1 MTLIKDRQLS
11 EDSWLYIEDGAPV
24 PSDGGAIVSLERWRV
39 EREQLSGRNTPIGV
53 RLEAD
58 TAAES
63 LSEDVDRLDLIAVPF
78 DQFKD
83 GRGYSTA
90 RLLRERFGFTGELR
104 AVGNVLRDQLAFLER
119 CGFDSFEYAGGT
131 EAAEALNAFDEI
143 GVVYQTATDRRQSA
157 AATRNHPSRAFSNGT
172 SG

>member
-1 MTLIKDRQLS
+1 MALIKDRELS

-24 PSDGGAIVSLERWRV
+24 PSDGGVIVSLERWQA
-39 EREQLSGRNTPIGV
+39 ERDHLSGRNAPIGV
-53 RLEAD
+53 RLDSD

-63 LSEDVDRLDLIAVPF
+63 LVADIDRLDLIAVPF
-78 DQFKD
+78 NQFKD

-90 RLLRERFGFTGELR
+90 RLLRERFGYTGELR
-104 AVGNVLRDQLAFLER
+104 AVGNILRDQLAFLER

-131 EAAEALNAFDEI
+131 DAAEALKAFDEI
-143 GVVYQTATDRRQSA
+143 GIVYQTATDRRQSA

>member
-1 MTLIKDRQLS
+1 MALIRNRELS
-11 EDSWLYIEDGAPV
+11 EDSWRYIEDDSPV
-24 PSDGGAIVSLERWRV
+24 PSEGGAIVSLERWRA
-39 EREQLSGRNTPIGV
+39 EREALSGRNAPIGV
-53 RLEAD
+53 RLASD
-58 TAAES
+58 TAAENIAA
-63 LSEDVDRLDLIAVPF
+63 DIDRLDLIAVPF

-83 GRGYSTA
+83 GQGYSTA
-90 RLLRERFGFTGELR
+90 RLLRERFGFAGELR

-131 EAAEALNAFDEI
+131 DAAEALKAFDEI
-143 GVVYQTATDRRQSA
+143 EVVYQTATDRRPSA

>member
-1 MTLIKDRQLS
+1 MALIRDRELS

-24 PSDGGAIVSLERWRV
+24 PAEGGAIVSLERWRA
-39 EREQLSGRNTPIGV
+39 EREQLSGRNAPIGV

-58 TAAES
+58 TAAGS
-63 LSEDVDRLDLIAVPF
+63 LTDDMDRLDLIAVPF

-131 EAAEALNAFDEI
+131 EAAEALKAFDEI

-157 AATRNHPSRAFSNGT
+157 AAMRNHPSRAFSNGT

>member
-1 MTLIKDRQLS
+1 MALIRDRELS
-11 EDSWLYIEDGAPV
+11 KDSWVYIEDGSPV
-24 PSDGGAIVSLERWRV
+24 PAEGGAIVSLERWSV
-39 EREQLSGRNTPIGV
+39 EREFLSGRNAPIGV
-53 RLEAD
+53 RIEAD
-58 TAAES
+58 TPADTLAKD
-63 LSEDVDRLDLIAVPF
+63 LDRLDLIAVPF

-104 AVGNVLRDQLAFLER
+104 AVGDILRDQLAFLER

-131 EAAEALNAFDEI
+131 AAVEALKAFDEI
-143 GVVYQTATDRRQSA
+143 DIVYQTATDRRQSA

>member
-1 MTLIKDRQLS
+1 MALIRDRELS
-11 EDSWLYIEDGAPV
+11 EDSWQYIEDGSPV
-24 PSDGGAIVSLERWRV
+24 PSEGGAIVSLERW
-39 EREQLSGRNTPIGV
+39 EAECEQLSGRNAPIGV
-53 RLEAD
+53 RLNSDTVAGNLAAD
-58 TAAES
+58 I
-63 LSEDVDRLDLIAVPF
+63 DRLDLIAVPF

-104 AVGNVLRDQLAFLER
+104 AVGNILRDQLAFLER

-131 EAAEALNAFDEI
+131 TAVEALEAFDEI
-143 GVVYQTATDRRQSA
+143 DIVYQTATDRRPSA

>member
-1 MTLIKDRQLS
+1 MALIRDRELS
-11 EDSWLYIEDGAPV
+11 EDSWQYIEDGSPV
-24 PSDGGAIVSLERWRV
+24 PSEGGAI
-39 EREQLSGRNTPIGV
+39 
-53 RLEAD
+53 
-58 TAAES
+58 
-63 LSEDVDRLDLIAVPF
+63 VPF

-104 AVGNVLRDQLAFLER
+104 AVGDILRDQLAFLER

-131 EAAEALNAFDEI
+131 AAVEALKAFDEI
-143 GVVYQTATDRRQSA
+143 DIVYQTATDRRQSA

>member
-1 MTLIKDRQLS
+1 MALIRDRKLS
-11 EDSWLYIEDGAPV
+11 EDSWQSIEDTAPM
-24 PSDGGAIVSLERWRV
+24 PPDGGAIVSLVRWQA
-39 EREQLSGRNTPIGV
+39 EREHLSGRNAPIGV
-53 RLEAD
+53 RLNVD
-58 TAAES
+58 TPPES
-63 LSEDVDRLDLIAVPF
+63 LAEDVDRLDLIAVPF

-104 AVGNVLRDQLAFLER
+104 AVGNILRDQLAFLER

-131 EAAEALNAFDEI
+131 DAAEALKAFDEI
-143 GVVYQTATDRRQSA
+143 DIVYQTATDRRQSA
-157 AATRNHPSRAFSNGT
+157 AAMRNPPSRAFSNGT

>member
-1 MTLIKDRQLS
+1 MALIKDRELS
-11 EDSWLYIEDGAPV
+11 EDSWLYIEDGASV
-24 PSDGGAIVSLERWRV
+24 PAEGGAIVSLERWRA
-39 EREQLSGRNTPIGV
+39 EREALSGRNTPIGV
-53 RLEAD
+53 RLDSD
-58 TAAES
+58 TAPES

-104 AVGNVLRDQLAFLER
+104 AVGNVLRDQLSLLER

-131 EAAEALNAFDEI
+131 EAAEALKAFDEI

-157 AATRNHPSRAFSNGT
+157 AAMRNHPSRAFSNGT

>member
-1 MTLIKDRQLS
+1 MALIKDRQLS
-11 EDSWLYIEDGAPV
+11 EDSWLYIADDASV
-24 PSDGGAIVSLERWRV
+24 PAEGGAIVSLERWRT
-39 EREQLSGRNTPIGV
+39 EREQLSGRNAPIGV
-53 RLEAD
+53 RLDND
-58 TAAES
+58 TAPES

-90 RLLRERFGFTGELR
+90 RLLRDRYGFTGELR
-104 AVGNVLRDQLAFLER
+104 AVGNVLRDQLSLLER

-131 EAAEALNAFDEI
+131 EAAEALKAFDEI
-143 GVVYQTATDRRQSA
+143 EIVYQTATDSRQSA
-157 AATRNHPSRAFSNGT
+157 AAVRNHPSRAFSNGT

>member
-1 MTLIKDRQLS
+1 MTLIRDRELS
-11 EDSWLYIEDGAPV
+11 EDSWLYIEDGAPI
-24 PSDGGAIVSLERWRV
+24 PSAGGAIVSLERWRV

-53 RLEAD
+53 RLDSD

-78 DQFKD
+78 GQFKD

-131 EAAEALNAFDEI
+131 DAAQALTAFDEI

>member
-1 MTLIKDRQLS
+1 MALIRDRALS
-11 EDSWLYIEDGAPV
+11 EDSWRYIEDGEPV
-24 PSDGGAIVSLERWRV
+24 PSEGGAIVSLERWWT
-39 EREQLSGRNTPIGV
+39 EREQLSGRNAPIGV
-53 RLEAD
+53 RLHSD

-63 LSEDVDRLDLIAVPF
+63 LVADIDRLDLVAVPF
-78 DQFKD
+78 NQFKD

-90 RLLRERFGFTGELR
+90 RLLRERYGFTGELR
-104 AVGNVLRDQLAFLER
+104 AVGNILRDQLAFLER

-131 EAAEALNAFDEI
+131 DAAEALTAFDEI
-143 GVVYQTATDRRQSA
+143 DIVYQTATDRRQSA